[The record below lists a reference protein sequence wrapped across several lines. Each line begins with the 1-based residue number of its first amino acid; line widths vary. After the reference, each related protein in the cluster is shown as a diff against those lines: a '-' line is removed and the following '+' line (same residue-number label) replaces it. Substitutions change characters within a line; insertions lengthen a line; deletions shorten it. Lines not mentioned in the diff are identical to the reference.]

1 MTTRS
6 NISQIKSP
14 EDIRREVAELN
25 NYDLDKINA
34 LIKELELITQNKSIG
49 DQLVRNLDNI
59 YKDIGTLKDRA
70 VETYIRLL
78 KQGYKI
84 S

>member
-59 YKDIGTLKDRA
+59 YKDIGILKDR
-70 VETYIRLL
+70 VTETYIRLL

>member
-14 EDIRREVAELN
+14 EEIRREVGELN
-25 NYDLDKINA
+25 NYDLDKIKA

>member
-6 NISQIKSP
+6 NISHIKSP

-59 YKDIGTLKDRA
+59 YKDIGILKDR
-70 VETYIRLL
+70 VIETYIRLL

>member
-14 EDIRREVAELN
+14 EEIRREVGELN
-25 NYDLDKINA
+25 NYDLDKIKA

-59 YKDIGTLKDRA
+59 YKDIGILKDR
-70 VETYIRLL
+70 VTETYIRLL